1 MKMKYLQNFSQFEL
15 IFESNSSWP
24 RNLDS
29 FPTWQILS
37 DMGSTYRTNRVGNFE
52 ILTPYKDFKITS
64 AGYVRDPER
73 AGTANDIAADFR
85 SDPSVDTMLIWII
98 QKIFPNFVSSHGGP
112 SNPKV
117 QALQARIDSL
127 TASINSK
134 LIHPHL
140 SEDQIKLLNICA
152 PGWSYD
158 PITDGIK
165 VDRFNNI
172 SMKSPQYSG
181 FGIAARLKILS
192 SLKFS
197 EISHLQIHPGFG
209 KKYFLSRLPVLPD
222 EISTFEVCFLKI
234 SSLEGSP
241 QTVTGDFSCSYNQLT
256 SLEGAPLTVEGYF
269 DCSNNELTSLEGAT
283 QTVTKGFSCS
293 HNQLTT
299 LQGAPQ
305 TVEGDFYCDNNQLT
319 TLEGAPQTVTKG
331 FSCSRNQ
338 LTSLEGAPQTVGRDF
353 FCSYNLLTSL
363 EGAPQTVQGNF
374 RCYHNQLT
382 TLEGA
387 PQTVGGI
394 FYCDAFQLKP
404 GKWNLEGWLEVLQT
418 GSPEAQKLIQTIIGT
433 DYWNSE
439 ISSNPIGTLLR
450 LAEVWDRLPEDIQG
464 GIKIPSNLQDDFDN
478 FLDLERAGVY

>member
-1 MKMKYLQNFSQFEL
+1 
-15 IFESNSSWP
+15 
-24 RNLDS
+24 
-29 FPTWQILS
+29 
-37 DMGSTYRTNRVGNFE
+37 
-52 ILTPYKDFKITS
+52 
-64 AGYVRDPER
+64 
-73 AGTANDIAADFR
+73 
-85 SDPSVDTMLIWII
+85 
-98 QKIFPNFVSSHGGP
+98 
-112 SNPKV
+112 
-117 QALQARIDSL
+117 
-127 TASINSK
+127 
-134 LIHPHL
+134 
-140 SEDQIKLLNICA
+140 
-152 PGWSYD
+152 
-158 PITDGIK
+158 
-165 VDRFNNI
+165 
-172 SMKSPQYSG
+172 
-181 FGIAARLKILS
+181 
-192 SLKFS
+192 
-197 EISHLQIHPGFG
+197 
-209 KKYFLSRLPVLPD
+209 
-222 EISTFEVCFLKI
+222 
-234 SSLEGSP
+234 
-241 QTVTGDFSCSYNQLT
+241 
-256 SLEGAPLTVEGYF
+256 
-269 DCSNNELTSLEGAT
+269 
-283 QTVTKGFSCS
+283 
-293 HNQLTT
+293 
-299 LQGAPQ
+299 
-305 TVEGDFYCDNNQLT
+305 VEGDFYCDNNQLT

>member
-140 SEDQIKLLNICA
+140 SENQIKLLNICA

-197 EISHLQIHPGFG
+197 EISHLQINPGFG

-234 SSLEGSP
+234 SSLAGSP
-241 QTVTGDFSCSYNQLT
+241 QTVTGDFSCSYNELT
-256 SLEGAPLTVEGYF
+256 SLEGAPLTVKGYF

-305 TVEGDFYCDNNQLT
+305 TVEGDFYCDNNRLT
-319 TLEGAPQTVTKG
+319 TLEGAPQTVTEG
-331 FSCSRNQ
+331 FSCSHNQ
-338 LTSLEGAPQTVGRDF
+338 LTSLEGAPQTVTDYFQCDDF
-353 FCSYNLLTSL
+353 RL
-363 EGAPQTVQGNF
+363 E
-374 RCYHNQLT
+374 
-382 TLEGA
+382 
-387 PQTVGGI
+387 
-394 FYCDAFQLKP
+394 P
-404 GKWNLEGWLEVLQT
+404 GKWNLAGWLEVLRT
-418 GSPEAQKLIQTIIGT
+418 GSPEAQNLISTIIGA

-439 ISSNPIGTLLR
+439 ISSNPVETLLR
-450 LAEVWDRLPEDIQG
+450 LAAVWDRLPEDIKG
-464 GIKIPSNLQDDFDN
+464 GIKIPSGLQDDFDN
-478 FLDLERAGVY
+478 FLDLERAGVF